1 MTEWN
6 WDDAFAVQR
15 EEVQEETRAEVQE
28 ENIKNLL
35 EFGMTA
41 EQIAAA
47 LKLPFETVEHYR
59 SL

>member
-1 MTEWN
+1 MLMTEWN

-15 EEVQEETRAEVQE
+15 EEVREEVQE
-28 ENIKNLL
+28 ENIKNMLD
-35 EFGMTA
+35 FGMTA